1 MGGSV
6 GLGMYNAN
14 VPLMKQFYQLSD
26 SEKINIALSAERDR
40 ASERHQQT
48 LIRLRLLASII

>member
-1 MGGSV
+1 
-6 GLGMYNAN
+6 MYNAN